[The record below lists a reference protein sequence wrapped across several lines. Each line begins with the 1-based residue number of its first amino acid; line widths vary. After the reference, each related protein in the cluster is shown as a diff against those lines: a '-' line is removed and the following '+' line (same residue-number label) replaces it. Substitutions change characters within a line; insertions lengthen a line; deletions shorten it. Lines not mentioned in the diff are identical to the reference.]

1 MSAVPGGYVA
11 LLRLP
16 GAAVLLCL
24 ATAARVVFGVLPLAL
39 LLHVV
44 EERASYA
51 DAGAVVGLYALSAG
65 LLGPARS
72 RLVDRLG
79 PRAALT
85 GLTVAFGV
93 LLTALVVGVTAPLPV
108 VAAIGLLAGCS
119 PPPVGPT
126 MRTLWRRLTADAPEA
141 VRRAYALDAVTEEGA
156 FVAGPVIAAIAVTGL
171 GAPVVLHVGSGV
183 LSMAVIAL
191 AVRAAPLMPAG
202 PMRSAART
210 RPSVERRVRVLLPMA
225 AAGLVLA
232 GVELAAVALVTRA
245 WGTSAVGVPGTALSA
260 ASVIAGLL
268 YGRGRWPGRPHTQ
281 ACILA
286 AAGATA
292 ALGAAAVMGRSV
304 VAFVVVTALVGA
316 TVGPALI
323 ATYLSVDEAWDDLG
337 SEATAWVNATF
348 NSALAAGTALAG
360 ALIDRRSPAAAVAV
374 VGALA
379 LVLTAA
385 AASAH
390 PTPKGRVRTSSQGP
404 PR

>member
-1 MSAVPGGYVA
+1 MSAVPGGYAA

-24 ATAARVVFGVLPLAL
+24 ATAARFVYGVLPLAL

-44 EERASYA
+44 DERSSYA

-79 PRAALT
+79 PRPALT

-93 LLTALVVGVTAPLPV
+93 LLTGLVVGVTAPLPV
-108 VAAIGLLAGCS
+108 VAALGLLAGCS

-126 MRTLWRRLTADAPEA
+126 MRTLWRRLTGEAPEA
-141 VRRAYALDAVTEEGA
+141 LRRAYAIDAVTEEGA
-156 FVAGPVIAAIAVTGL
+156 FVAGPVVAAVAVTWL
-171 GAPVVLHVGSGV
+171 GAPVVLLGGTGV
-183 LSMAVIAL
+183 LALAVIAL
-191 AVRAAPLMPAG
+191 ALRAAPLLPARAAATET
-202 PMRSAART
+202 RS
-210 RPSVERRVRVLLPMA
+210 RPPVGRRVRVLLPMA

-232 GVELAAVALVTRA
+232 GIELAAVALVTRA
-245 WGTSAVGVPGTALSA
+245 WGTPAVGVPATALSA
-260 ASVIAGLL
+260 ASVVAALL
-268 YGRGRWPGRPHTQ
+268 YGRGRWPGPPHTQ
-281 ACILA
+281 ACVLA

-292 ALGAAAVMGRSV
+292 ALGGAAVAGSSV
-304 VAFVVVTALVGA
+304 VAFVVATALVGA

-323 ATYLSVDEAWDDLG
+323 ATYLSVDLAWVDPG

-360 ALIDRRSPAAAVAV
+360 ALIERRSPATAVTV
-374 VGALA
+374 VCALA
-379 LVLTAA
+379 LALTAA
-385 AASAH
+385 AAFGHRA
-390 PTPKGRVRTSSQGP
+390 PKGRVRASSQGP